1 MESWLTLGALALASA
16 VNSAIPGPCVALT
29 IARASRGGLGAGL
42 AVTGGILAADLALA
56 TLALAVL
63 LGLLEI
69 SAELVSGLRWPAA
82 CLMIAMGLRMLL
94 QSLPAGPRPTHPA
107 VRAAP
112 ATSAPACWSAS
123 PAPTTWCSSWRC
135 CRSTSGPRR
144 LTGPMVPLVAAALL
158 AGAAAA
164 YLGAVAIG
172 AGSCRLARRRPRSG
186 SRPPGPSA

>member
-29 IARASRGGLGAGL
+29 IARAARGGLGAGL
-42 AVTGGILAADLALA
+42 AVAGGILAADLALA

-82 CLMIAMGLRMLL
+82 CLMIAMGLRMLM
-94 QSLPAGPRPTHPA
+94 QSCRPARGRRPA

-123 PAPTTWCSSWRC
+123 PARTTWCSSWRS
-135 CRSTSGPRR
+135 CRSTSGP
-144 LTGPMVPLVAAALL
+144 
-158 AGAAAA
+158 
-164 YLGAVAIG
+164 
-172 AGSCRLARRRPRSG
+172 
-186 SRPPGPSA
+186 SA